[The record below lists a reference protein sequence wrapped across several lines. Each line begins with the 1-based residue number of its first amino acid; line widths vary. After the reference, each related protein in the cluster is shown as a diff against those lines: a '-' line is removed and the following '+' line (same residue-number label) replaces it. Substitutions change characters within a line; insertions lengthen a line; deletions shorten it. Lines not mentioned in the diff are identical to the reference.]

1 MHDFATQPN
10 NDHSGTGGRR
20 LGPLR
25 DALGDQRGVAM
36 VEFALIL
43 PLLLAVVV
51 GIVSFGR
58 AMNYDE
64 QATHLANE
72 AARYAAVGQVPPG
85 ATGTLGAWV
94 RSQAD
99 TPELRNGG
107 TTSLPAAPSVCLSY
121 PNGTANLGDPVQVS
135 MSFTFYW
142 LPILNAGPSSTIT
155 RTATMRIEQAPTGS
169 FYSAGCS

>member
-1 MHDFATQPN
+1 MHDFPKQPN
-10 NDHSGTGGRR
+10 HDHGGAAKRRVRCLLARVRDTG
-20 LGPLR
+20 
-25 DALGDQRGVAM
+25 GVAM
-36 VEFALIL
+36 VEFALVL
-43 PLLLAVVV
+43 PLVLLVVV

-72 AARYAAVGQVPPG
+72 AVRYAAVGQVPPG
-85 ATGTLGAWV
+85 ATGTLGQWV

-99 TPELRNGG
+99 TPELKSGG
-107 TTSLPAAPSVCLSY
+107 TYSVRSAPTVCLSY
-121 PNGTANLGDPVQVS
+121 PNGTSNLGDPVQVS

-169 FYSAGCS
+169 FYSSGCS